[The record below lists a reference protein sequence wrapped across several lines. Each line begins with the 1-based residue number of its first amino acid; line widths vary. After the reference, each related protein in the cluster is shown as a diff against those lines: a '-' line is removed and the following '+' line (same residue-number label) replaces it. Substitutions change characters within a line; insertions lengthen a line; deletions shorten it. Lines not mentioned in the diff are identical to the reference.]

1 MSSEPLQLHQFVAR
15 SILLFLI
22 IGTTLL
28 LAFAAGKD
36 SLRDLSRWYIS
47 KEISTAPSDEIVPV
61 ESARHASR
69 DHSSP
74 SHSIAR

>member
-28 LAFAAGKD
+28 LAFAAGKT
-36 SLRDLSRWYIS
+36 RC
-47 KEISTAPSDEIVPV
+47 ET
-61 ESARHASR
+61 
-69 DHSSP
+69 
-74 SHSIAR
+74 